1 MQIPHVKTFN
11 NRIFRT
17 NSSNKTPFPVFPI
30 HIPFLHTLIN
40 IISTCS
46 PPPNA
51 RTLFTTS
58 PREPCF
64 VYASPI
70 SCFIISHAQILSLF
84 DICRPPPSPLP
95 NAHSTTLFQPH
106 HPSTH
111 KSGCGGHHQ
120 ISKPVIWMADI
131 CRIFSIYRK
140 ADRYP
145 SDDGYPVDIWW
156 ISGGYMPSGYRVV
169 HLDHHPK

>member
-70 SCFIISHAQILSLF
+70 SCFIISYAQILSLF
-84 DICRPPPSPLP
+84 DICRPPSL
-95 NAHSTTLFQPH
+95 
-106 HPSTH
+106 PST
-111 KSGCGGHHQ
+111 KRALNNPFPATPPLDSQVGLWWPPPDLKTRYLDGGYLPDILHLPESRQ
-120 ISKPVIWMADI
+120 IS
-131 CRIFSIYRK
+131 
-140 ADRYP
+140 
-145 SDDGYPVDIWW
+145 
-156 ISGGYMPSGYRVV
+156 
-169 HLDHHPK
+169 